1 MMSIDNDPIG
11 SVRWDKAN
19 PYDAIDSL
27 QVDDDIVKDLVDS
40 ISQDASFIQSIGL
53 DQNITMYGMYK
64 RSGKYNKMKVAQS
77 MMRIINVYRK
87 KHRKR
92 INNLDEI
99 KLAAVK
105 MEEIIYA
112 SI

>member
-1 MMSIDNDPIG
+1 MFAEQDPIG
-11 SVRWDKAN
+11 SVRWDKAD

-27 QVDDDIVKDLVDS
+27 KIDDDIVKELVDS
-40 ISQDASFIQSIGL
+40 ISQDASFIQAIGL
-53 DQNITMYGMYK
+53 DQNITKYGMYK

-87 KHRKR
+87 KNNKK
-92 INNLDEI
+92 INNLDEL

>member
-1 MMSIDNDPIG
+1 MMALDNDPIG

-19 PYDAIDSL
+19 PFDAIDSL
-27 QVDDDIVKDLVDS
+27 QVDDDVVKDLVDS
-40 ISQDASFIQSIGL
+40 ISQDVQFIQSIGL
-53 DQNITMYGMYK
+53 DQNIAKYGMYK
-64 RSGKYNKMKVAQS
+64 RSGKYNSIKVARS

-87 KHRKR
+87 KHHKK
-92 INNLDEI
+92 INNLDEL